1 MKKLGKVLK
10 TAKAGNIDKNKHL
23 QEFLRR
29 YRETPHSTTKVP
41 PALLL
46 MGFSRHSG
54 LPQIEAPWSSR
65 ALDKWHKLAQEND
78 RIAKERMKQEYD
90 HRMRVKECGI
100 EVGCKVLLKL
110 KPHRKSTSK
119 WGKDPYVVKE
129 VNGSMVTAARQNH
142 LVTRN
147 SSFFKR
153 FRYDLEEDIV
163 ATDPVEMVTEASAN
177 ESQPTLAV
185 ARKNNTG
192 REGEGVETNEI
203 VSTETNPGSE
213 APNKVGRPTTEQSRA
228 NAANRAHTEAEKR
241 LANPPTR
248 ASERVAKQASKSG
261 GKM

>member
-1 MKKLGKVLK
+1 MVYGQSFSSQTMVRHTSLTDSKNSPKGGALRTEKFLHYGQERMLALKKLGKVLK

-54 LPQIEAPWSSR
+54 LPQIETPWSSR

-78 RIAKERMKQEYD
+78 RILKDRMKQEYD
-90 HRMRVKECGI
+90 HRMRVKECGL

-119 WGKDPYVVKE
+119 WDRIPYEVKE
-129 VNGSMVTAARQNH
+129 VKGRMVTAARH
-142 LVTRN
+142 DHTITRN

-153 FRYDLEEDIV
+153 FRYDLHESMSENDKVEKIDSRAHTIHTSDADAVILNSNTTGKLISERGEDV
-163 ATDPVEMVTEASAN
+163 
-177 ESQPTLAV
+177 
-185 ARKNNTG
+185 G
-192 REGEGVETNEI
+192 TNI
-203 VSTETNPGSE
+203 NVSTELNPG
-213 APNKVGRPTTEQSRA
+213 N
-228 NAANRAHTEAEKR
+228 
-241 LANPPTR
+241 
-248 ASERVAKQASKSG
+248 
-261 GKM
+261 